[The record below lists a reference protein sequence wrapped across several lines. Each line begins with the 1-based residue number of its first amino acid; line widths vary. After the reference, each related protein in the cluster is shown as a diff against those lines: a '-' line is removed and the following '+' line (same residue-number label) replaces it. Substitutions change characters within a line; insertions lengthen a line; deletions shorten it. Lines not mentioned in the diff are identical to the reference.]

1 MINVINQRLQCHFIR
16 KNFIQSQ
23 MSVLRLND
31 TYITLDNNQN
41 ITIINPS
48 NSIANSVRREA
59 FTLFKCNSAAFH
71 VLKYD
76 LQCRLDIELLLDK
89 TDLAIK
95 IADQLSELEMQCLL
109 KIINYI
115 FDMTK
120 NIVIIND
127 FQDFNELDFSTYCDF
142 KYYVCN
148 YKTRLSMK
156 TIHDV
161 NNNIIR
167 CDTIEPG
174 IILAIDKLDGF
185 LINDIN
191 CNQDLDA
198 NTLAVNITTR
208 SKFGLLVRE
217 PQRVVKFIDKEV
229 YYKNNLNKFKWL
241 MNGEKNE

>member
-1 MINVINQRLQCHFIR
+1 
-16 KNFIQSQ
+16 
-23 MSVLRLND
+23 MSVLHLND

-41 ITIINPS
+41 INIINPS

-59 FTLFKCNSAAFH
+59 FTLFKCNSATLQ
-71 VLKYD
+71 VLKLD
-76 LQCRLDIELLLDK
+76 LHRRLDTELLDK

-95 IADQLSELEMQCLL
+95 IADQFSKLEMQYLL

-115 FDMTK
+115 FDETK
-120 NIVIIND
+120 TVEIVND
-127 FQDFNELDFSTYCDF
+127 IQDAYCNF
-142 KYYVCN
+142 KYYICN
-148 YKTRLSMK
+148 YKTKLSMK

-174 IILAIDKLDGF
+174 VILAIDKLEGF

-217 PQRVVKFIDKEV
+217 PQHVVKFIDKEV
-229 YYKNNLNKFKWL
+229 YDKNNLNKFKWL
-241 MNGEKNE
+241 INGDKNE